1 MAEVRQVYRILL
13 RTVRDRISSR
23 NQNSIWHDY
32 IVEEFHRNAT
42 EKNPAKVQ
50 ELLRLAK
57 DYAQLV
63 QGVNYEKE
71 LLLSYNIGID
81 PEERQRSMIE
91 RTANLVGLQ
100 LPIVPTD
107 AESRGL
113 T

>member
-50 ELLRLAK
+50 ELLRIAK

-63 QGVNYEKE
+63 QGVNYEKVSA
-71 LLLSYNIGID
+71 LTTPDLLSFWQAIALEMSRPQVNIVHS
-81 PEERQRSMIE
+81 RQVSF
-91 RTANLVGLQ
+91 V
-100 LPIVPTD
+100 
-107 AESRGL
+107 
-113 T
+113 